1 MFLEICLIFSKNHSN
16 CQEGQNLFKSFYKFG
31 AFKPVLYE
39 FCKLKVG
46 FA

>member
-1 MFLEICLIFSKNHSN
+1 MFLEICLNFSKNPSN
-16 CQEGQNLFKSFYKFG
+16 YQEGQDLFKSFYKFG

-39 FCKLKVG
+39 FCKLKAG